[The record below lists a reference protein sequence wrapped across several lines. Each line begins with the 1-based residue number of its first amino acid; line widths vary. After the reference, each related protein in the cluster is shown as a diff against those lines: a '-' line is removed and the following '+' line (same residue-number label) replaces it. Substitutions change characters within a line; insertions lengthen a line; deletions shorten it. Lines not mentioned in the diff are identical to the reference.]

1 MRLELFFSFAYAILR
16 TYLCRVTMDLFC
28 DSFAKVDPSEGV
40 KEKEKHL
47 FALEQYKKKN
57 DQIFSALRI

>member
-1 MRLELFFSFAYAILR
+1 LSFAYATLP
-16 TYLCRVTMDLFC
+16 TYLCRETMDLFC

-47 FALEQYKKKN
+47 FALE
-57 DQIFSALRI
+57 